1 MITAVKNDL
10 SQMIAALT
18 NEYRIA
24 AIKYVEY
31 LTQAQKANAK
41 ATLHDIQKMFSE
53 EKGWASESEMLEDM
67 AQFRRERLSK
77 CAY

>member
-1 MITAVKNDL
+1 MAIEVKNDL

-18 NEYRIA
+18 NEYRTA

-31 LTQAQKANAK
+31 LSQAQKANAK
-41 ATLHDIQKMFSE
+41 ATLHDIQKMFAE
-53 EKGWASESEMLEDM
+53 EKGWTSESEMLEDM